1 MQETAAAGEWI
12 SVWLSPVATFLF
24 DVLFVAF
31 FFLAAD
37 LLVKLLGR
45 LRHKKVHSA
54 E

>member
-24 DVLFVAF
+24 DVLFVAL

-37 LLVKLLGR
+37 LFVKLVGR
-45 LRHKKVHSA
+45 LRHKKVHST